1 MAFRVPKNRI
11 MTLLFPFYSCL
22 IAIWLTLLVVNVVE
36 SFSMTT
42 TTTSSSTWSK
52 LPTISKQETT
62 TLIPLS
68 SDPLILISSQP
79 LLQNDECQL
88 LLQYLE
94 WTQSNPAYFQR
105 NNQKFKDLFFVNTD
119 GSMVVSKVN
128 KNGDTGNQQQEASS
142 SILND
147 DNIDMGDN
155 DEVVALEEQVSCVL
169 GKLRKQIDDLTNAP
183 SHDGDLVLPRYLQ
196 FTSLKKVPNVRT
208 QGIQS
213 TIDTLLPDGLHSD
226 NTNGM
231 LSRHISALLYLTT
244 NDENNSHNEN
254 KIVGGATNFPLAQPL
269 SSSQEVKEISPWDK
283 RIQLAAK
290 RTLVDHQ
297 IHHSGQKNS
306 PILKEDC
313 TLLESAAY
321 QLFYKEA
328 IGSLDFFPKSTSGV
342 RIPPKQGHLCV
353 FHNLT
358 PEGTP
363 NHMAF
368 HGGEALLNMNDDN
381 NENNSDG
388 TNMSGKK
395 VLLAFFK
402 TIPPPDNNDIN
413 GESNIDPANY
423 FQKKASE
430 SRQWFL
436 DTYY

>member
-1 MAFRVPKNRI
+1 MVCHVAKNRI
-11 MTLLFPFYSCL
+11 MSQLCLFHSCL
-22 IAIWLTLLVVNVVE
+22 TTIWLILLVINVVD

-42 TTTSSSTWSK
+42 TKTSSSIWNK
-52 LPTISKQETT
+52 LPTINKQEST

-79 LLQNDECQL
+79 LLQKDECQL

-94 WTQSNPAYFQR
+94 YTQNNPAYFQR

-128 KNGDTGNQQQEASS
+128 QNDDAEKQQQKANN
-142 SILND
+142 ND
-147 DNIDMGDN
+147 TRDD
-155 DEVVALEEQVSCVL
+155 DEIKVLEEQVGFVL
-169 GKLRKQIDDLTNAP
+169 GKLRKQIDELTNAP

-196 FTSLKKVPNVRT
+196 FTSLKKIPNVST

-213 TIDTLLPDGLHSD
+213 TINTLLPDGLHSD

-244 NDENNSHNEN
+244 NDDNNNQDDKN
-254 KIVGGATNFPLAQPL
+254 KIVGGATNFPLAQSL
-269 SSSQEVKEISPWDK
+269 SSSSQEENEVSPWDE

-321 QLFYKEA
+321 QLFYKESV
-328 IGSLDFFPKSTSGV
+328 GSLDFFPKSTSGV

-368 HGGEALLNMNDDN
+368 HGGEALLHMNDDD
-381 NENNSDG
+381 NNSDE
-388 TNMSGKK
+388 TNISGSK

-402 TIPPPDNNDIN
+402 TIPLPNNNDMN
-413 GESNIDPANY
+413 CETAFDPANY
-423 FQKKASE
+423 FQQKASE